1 MPHMT
6 THLPV
11 SELTSAQRRAEAA
24 RLLARAVL
32 RRLKQ
37 ARRGGRSL
45 TEEVAHNRQDG
56 LEVSGEMGLHVSHGP
71 AGERRGA
78 AGDA

>member
-1 MPHMT
+1 MPLMT
-6 THLPV
+6 AHLPV
-11 SELTSAQRRAEAA
+11 SELTPAQRRTEAA

-37 ARRGGRSL
+37 ARRHGRAPA
-45 TEEVAHNRQDG
+45 EEVAHNRQNG
-56 LEVSGEMGLHVSHGP
+56 LEVSGEMSLHVSHGP